1 MTALRAER
9 YSQAVGLSTRSSA
22 PEAMLRTI
30 TSCVR
35 SAASSRSPT
44 RAAMNDWSR
53 WRVAAQEEPGSG
65 RSSVLERWAL
75 LMGAPSRDLDGTDEL
90 AAVWTQRGGRS
101 SVGRV
106 SGSCVPCAARSSPP
120 AHRPLH
126 VGPDPGEPMT
136 TTTKPTG
143 RIQLA
148 LNVADLAAAVR
159 VYSDMFGTGPS
170 KERPGYANFAIADP
184 PLKLVLFEDPGATS
198 PLNHLG
204 VEL

>member
-90 AAVWTQRGGRS
+90 TAVWTQQGSRS
-101 SVGRV
+101 SSVVRL
-106 SGSCVPCAARSSPP
+106 ARASLAELVRHLLHI
-120 AHRPLH
+120 AH
-126 VGPDPGEPMT
+126 T
-136 TTTKPTG
+136 TW
-143 RIQLA
+143 A
-148 LNVADLAAAVR
+148 
-159 VYSDMFGTGPS
+159 PS
-170 KERPGYANFAIADP
+170 QENR
-184 PLKLVLFEDPGATS
+184 
-198 PLNHLG
+198 
-204 VEL
+204 